1 MVKNGGEIIAPV
13 SVQCW
18 ALTSDMDGLL
28 DFPFDIYRLFIKN
41 LDCFPVDLVVGLRLV
56 FPDCRCCLFLMF
68 TQSLLQSSR
77 CLANVMLSAIVACD
91 VVHHARLLFGWC
103 LVFWMD

>member
-1 MVKNGGEIIAPV
+1 MVKDGGKIIAPV

-41 LDCFPVDLVVGLRLV
+41 FDSFPVNLVKQFSNSVGVKLLV
-56 FPDCRCCLFLMF
+56 IAMTFCK
-68 TQSLLQSSR
+68 
-77 CLANVMLSAIVACD
+77 
-91 VVHHARLLFGWC
+91 
-103 LVFWMD
+103 